1 MPLIEAK
8 VQRGALSD
16 DQLDDLAGRLTEVAS
31 DAEGSDLEKA
41 KPVTWVTVDEYD
53 RGHWQVGGER
63 SDAPRFLIHVHLAD
77 GIADEDGKDRL
88 VGGMTDAVREVVGED
103 AFVPMA
109 CWVVVDEVESRHWGA
124 GGSRLPSEQIA
135 GIVGAEMAADDE
147 ADSEPPEPTADDD

>member
-8 VQRGALSD
+8 VQRDALTD

-53 RGHWQVGGER
+53 RAHWQVGGER
-63 SDAPRFLIHVHLAD
+63 SDAPRFMIHVHLAD
-77 GIADEDGKDRL
+77 GIAGEEGKDRL
-88 VGGMTDAVREVVGED
+88 VSGMTDAVREVVGED

-109 CWVVVDEVESRHWGA
+109 CWVVIDEVESRHWGA

-135 GIVGAEMAADDE
+135 GIVGAEMAGGE
-147 ADSEPPEPTADDD
+147 EEETPEPTADDD

>member
-16 DQLDDLAGRLTEVAS
+16 EQLDDLATRLTEVAS

-63 SDAPRFLIHVHLAD
+63 SDDPRYLIHAHLAA
-77 GIADEDGKDRL
+77 GIADEAGKDHL
-88 VGGMTDAVREVVGED
+88 VAGMTDAVREVVGED

-109 CWVVVDEVESRHWGA
+109 CWVVVDEVPSRHWGA
-124 GGSRLPSEQIA
+124 GGSRLSSAEIA
-135 GIVGAEMAADDE
+135 NVVGAELAEAA
-147 ADSEPPEPTADDD
+147 PEELEADDD